1 MQPETNENAR
11 KNSEDGMGSSKE
23 EPDDDG
29 MVKLIK
35 EILVSSMRIE
45 LPIALEDVL
54 KNRTDDFIS
63 RKSPELWK
71 DFNFIR
77 QLRKL
82 WENWI
87 APACIVGF
95 ILFLATAA
103 AKTWGFI

>member
-1 MQPETNENAR
+1 MPTENNENAR
-11 KNSEDGMGSSKE
+11 KILEDRIGSSKE
-23 EPDDDG
+23 EADADG
-29 MVKLIK
+29 IIEFIKDTMVRSI
-35 EILVSSMRIE
+35 RIE
-45 LPIALEDVL
+45 LPNALEDVL

-77 QLRKL
+77 QVRKL

-95 ILFLATAA
+95 IIFLATAA
-103 AKTWGFI
+103 AKTWGFL